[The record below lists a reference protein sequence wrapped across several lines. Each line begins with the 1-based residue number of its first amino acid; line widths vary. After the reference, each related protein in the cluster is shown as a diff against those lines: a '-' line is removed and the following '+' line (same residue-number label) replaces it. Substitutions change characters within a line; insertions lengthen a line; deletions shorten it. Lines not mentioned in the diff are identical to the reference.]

1 MKIRVQFS
9 SEFIRSE
16 PTYGMYIE
24 IKKKKKRYRDSPK
37 CVTRSHSN

>member
-24 IKKKKKRYRDSPK
+24 IKKKEEKI
-37 CVTRSHSN
+37 